1 MVRLKTLPRNARTC
15 ILVEPLWAFF
25 GPTALFFMPLYQK
38 NLGLSEIQMGIIN
51 SVAIASGFV
60 FYSLAAP
67 ITNKLGRRK
76 TSLIFDTLS
85 WSMSMLVW
93 AFAQSFV
100 WFLAAAILNSIV
112 RIVFVSWN
120 LLISEDATDAQ
131 RSTIFGW
138 INIIGTFGGMTT
150 LVGGLFI
157 DRYGVVPSMRWI
169 FALGSLT
176 MTSMFILRFF
186 GTGETKAGLYLLE
199 KTKNK
204 SLLSL
209 VTQQVPKAFAAIKDP
224 FFLRMIGVYIIA
236 NAMQSID
243 FFRVLYLREE
253 KTLPSILVSSLP
265 ALSAGAS
272 IFVFFYVVPR
282 QGARKGGDRL
292 AFAFLFCLV
301 AQVLFILMP
310 KGSLLSAIL
319 VFPSL
324 QAAYALLATF
334 RDTTFMNGTDSE
346 LKSERFSLTQTFMMF
361 FSIPIGWFSGWLY
374 SLSPHAPF
382 IFATLLY
389 ALGFGI
395 AKSLKPRIELC
406 AEAQSRIY

>member
-25 GPTALFFMPLYQK
+25 GPTAIFFMPLYQK

-85 WSMSMLVW
+85 WSMSMMVW

-120 LLISEDATDAQ
+120 LLISEDATDTQ

-138 INIIGTFGGMTT
+138 INIIGTFGGLTT

-157 DRYGVVPSMRWI
+157 DRLGVVPSMRWI

-176 MTSMFILRFF
+176 MTTMFIIRFL
-186 GTGETKAGLYLLE
+186 GTDETKAGLYLLE

-204 SLLSL
+204 SLLAL
-209 VTQQVPKAFAAIKDP
+209 VAQQVPKAFAAIKDP

-236 NAMQSID
+236 NAIQSID

-253 KTLPSILVSSLP
+253 KVLPSLLVSSLP

-282 QGARKGGDRL
+282 QGAKKGSDKL

-301 AQVLFILMP
+301 AQALFILMP
-310 KGSLLSAIL
+310 KGSILSAIL

-334 RDTTFMNGTDSE
+334 RDTTFMNGTDAE
-346 LKSERFSLTQTFMMF
+346 LKSERFSLIQTLMML
-361 FSIPIGWFSGWLY
+361 FSIPVGWFSGWLY

-382 IFATLLY
+382 MFASFLY
-389 ALGFGI
+389 ALGFGL
-395 AKSLKPRIELC
+395 AKRLKSKTELC
-406 AEAQSRIY
+406 ADAQTRIY